1 MCHICRLCLRVCFFV
16 RVCVRGRGPCVRG
29 NVVGGAS
36 RGGGGERPGARMV
49 PDDPSDV
56 FQAVSCAS
64 CGTEVG
70 VVDADEV
77 YHFFDVFPNMGSG

>member
-1 MCHICRLCLRVCFFV
+1 
-16 RVCVRGRGPCVRG
+16 
-29 NVVGGAS
+29 
-36 RGGGGERPGARMV
+36 MV